1 VAKKEATKGRKDAEP
16 KRTRARRRARSQRT
30 TTLLRWCFVGVV
42 VFVGFLYYRPLATYF
57 ETRATV
63 NARAAEVR
71 ELERLNAQLEQR
83 VAESETLQALS
94 REARRS
100 GLVRPGER
108 LFIVKGIEEWR
119 RARRESSGSTMRG
132 DG

>member
-1 VAKKEATKGRKDAEP
+1 VAKKGAKKHRAEAEP
-16 KRTRARRRARSQRT
+16 QRERGRRRTRSQRT
-30 TTLLRWCFVGVV
+30 TILLRWCFVGVV
-42 VFVGFLYYRPLATYF
+42 VFVGFLYYRPLTTYF
-57 ETRATV
+57 ETRASV

-71 ELERLNAQLEQR
+71 ELEEQKARLEKR
-83 VAESETLQALS
+83 VAESETLKALS

-119 RARRESSGSTMRG
+119 RSQNSPRK
-132 DG
+132 

>member
-1 VAKKEATKGRKDAEP
+1 VAKKGAKKERTDAGPQRKRGRKQ
-16 KRTRARRRARSQRT
+16 ARSQRT
-30 TTLLRWCFVGVV
+30 TILLRWSFIGVV

-63 NARAAEVR
+63 NTRAAEVR
-71 ELERLNAQLEQR
+71 ELEQLNAELERR
-83 VAESETLQALS
+83 VAESETLHALS

-119 RARRESSGSTMRG
+119 KAQRTMRG

>member
-1 VAKKEATKGRKDAEP
+1 MGAKKERTEAEP
-16 KRTRARRRARSQRT
+16 RRKRGRRQARSQRT
-30 TTLLRWCFVGVV
+30 TILLRWCFVGVV

-63 NARAAEVR
+63 NNRAAEVR
-71 ELERLNAQLEQR
+71 ELEQQNAQLERR
-83 VAESETLQALS
+83 VAESETLQALA

-100 GLVRPGER
+100 WLVRPGER

-119 RARRESSGSTMRG
+119 RAQRTTVRG

>member
-1 VAKKEATKGRKDAEP
+1 VAKKGAKKERTEAEPRRQRGRKH
-16 KRTRARRRARSQRT
+16 ARSQRT
-30 TTLLRWCFVGVV
+30 TLLLRWCFVGVC

-63 NARAAEVR
+63 NERAAEVR
-71 ELERLNAQLEQR
+71 ELEQLNAQLERR
-83 VAESETLQALS
+83 VAESETLQALA

-100 GLVRPGER
+100 ALVRPGER

-119 RARRESSGSTMRG
+119 KAQRTMRG

>member
-1 VAKKEATKGRKDAEP
+1 MAKTGATKKRTEAEP
-16 KRTRARRRARSQRT
+16 RRKRGRQRARSQRT
-30 TTLLRWCFVGVV
+30 TILLRWCFVGVV

-63 NARAAEVR
+63 NGRATEVR
-71 ELERLNAQLEQR
+71 ELEQLNAQLERR

-119 RARRESSGSTMRG
+119 RGQRTMGG

>member
-1 VAKKEATKGRKDAEP
+1 MAKGARQERTHAEPRRKRGRKP
-16 KRTRARRRARSQRT
+16 TRSQRT
-30 TTLLRWCFVGVV
+30 TILLRWCFVGVV

-63 NARAAEVR
+63 NERAAEVR
-71 ELERLNAQLEQR
+71 ELERLNAQLERR
-83 VAESETLQALS
+83 VAESETVQALS

-119 RARRESSGSTMRG
+119 RAQRTMRG

>member
-1 VAKKEATKGRKDAEP
+1 MAKRGP
-16 KRTRARRRARSQRT
+16 KRRKRIPRRRFLVRWV
-30 TTLLRWCFVGVV
+30 LLGVV
-42 VFVGFLYYRPLATYF
+42 VFVGFLYYRPLTTYF
-57 ETRATV
+57 ETRASV

-71 ELERLNAQLEQR
+71 ELEEQKARLEKR
-83 VAESETLQALS
+83 VAESETLKALS

-119 RARRESSGSTMRG
+119 RAQRSTMRG

>member
-1 VAKKEATKGRKDAEP
+1 VAKGAKKKRSDAGPRRKGS
-16 KRTRARRRARSQRT
+16 RRQARSQRT
-30 TTLLRWCFVGVV
+30 TLLLRWCFVGVC

-63 NARAAEVR
+63 NTRAAEVR
-71 ELERLNAQLEQR
+71 ELEQLNAQLERR
-83 VAESETLQALS
+83 VAESETLQALA

-100 GLVRPGER
+100 ALVRPGER

-119 RARRESSGSTMRG
+119 RSQSPARK
-132 DG
+132 

>member
-1 VAKKEATKGRKDAEP
+1 VAKKGAKKERAEAEP
-16 KRTRARRRARSQRT
+16 QRKRGRRRARSQRT
-30 TTLLRWCFVGVV
+30 TIALRWCVVGVV
-42 VFVGFLYYRPLATYF
+42 VFVGFLYYRPLTTYF
-57 ETRATV
+57 ETRASV

-71 ELERLNAQLEQR
+71 ELQEQKERLEKR
-83 VAESETLQALS
+83 VAESETLRALS

-119 RARRESSGSTMRG
+119 KAQRTMRG

>member
-1 VAKKEATKGRKDAEP
+1 VAKKEAVRERREAAPQRK
-16 KRTRARRRARSQRT
+16 RARRRVRSQRT
-30 TTLLRWCFVGVV
+30 TILLRWCFVGVV
-42 VFVGFLYYRPLATYF
+42 VFVGFLYYRPLTTYF
-57 ETRATV
+57 ETRAAV

-71 ELERLNAQLEQR
+71 GLEEQKARLQKR
-83 VAESETLQALS
+83 VAESATLQALS

-119 RARRESSGSTMRG
+119 RARSSTMRD

>member
-1 VAKKEATKGRKDAEP
+1 VAKKGAKKERTEAEP
-16 KRTRARRRARSQRT
+16 RRKRGRRQARSQRT
-30 TTLLRWCFVGVV
+30 TILLRWCFVGVV
-42 VFVGFLYYRPLATYF
+42 VFVGFVYYRPLATYF

-71 ELERLNAQLEQR
+71 ELERLNAQLERR

-100 GLVRPGER
+100 ALVRPGER

-119 RARRESSGSTMRG
+119 RAQRNTMRG